1 MTTINGSTSSSNWTY
16 KLEVEET
23 STNIENNTSQVRVR
37 GYLGRPSGNGGYGYA
52 GNYKYTVQIDDSDD
66 LKRTKNKYQSESAI
80 AGGRWSSQAL
90 FDETFTI
97 KHNSDGQKTIKV
109 YGSMSTSEFSPSSAS
124 ATGNVVLSQ
133 LHKAPDITTVSLTE
147 TNTQLTSLGVANNTI
162 VQYLSNKT
170 ATINVSTYDNATIT
184 NYSVYHNNILI
195 GSSTS
200 NSMTIN
206 FANIGE
212 LIDSGIGKVGLMVA
226 VTDSLGGYNTKM
238 FDFSVIK
245 YTRPT
250 IEKTSTTIK
259 RKTGNGTV
267 LTDNK
272 VLLNFV
278 GTCYKG
284 NDVIGNANVPTVQ
297 YKIWNTTEPNY
308 STITTPNSANVSIKD
323 YEISNILYTSTY
335 NYKIKIYDVF
345 TITETTINLKT
356 DKVPTGV
363 SVWTEY
369 KDRVDFEKVTI
380 KGKDISPSLNK
391 ELNIASA
398 WLETNKLITMTAW
411 ESYYINLD
419 DAVIIGDKLT
429 LENGYI
435 KIGAGVK
442 KVRICGSVYFGAETP
457 NTEIRSWFTTYDV
470 SGNAIYGVPSFGR
483 KAYSTNVILNIP
495 TRILDVEEGY
505 TIRLTAQIGTNGDV
519 SLINRSTTLNVE
531 VIE

>member
-1 MTTINGSTSSSNWTY
+1 METINGSTNSSQWTF
-16 KLEVEET
+16 KLEATET
-23 STNIENNTSQVRVR
+23 ATSILNKNSTVKVQV
-37 GYLGRPSGNGGYGYA
+37 YLGRANSQSYLGGNYNLSVKCADQTQNASGNIPYPTYINGGSWYL
-52 GNYKYTVQIDDSDD
+52 
-66 LKRTKNKYQSESAI
+66 LK
-80 AGGRWSSQAL
+80 
-90 FDETFTI
+90 TFTFTVS
-97 KHNSDGQKTIKV
+97 NTGNPTTISISS
-109 YGSMSTSEFSPSSAS
+109 SMSSSDFAPSSAS
-124 ATGNVVLSQ
+124 ASGSLTLTK
-133 LHKAPDITTVSLTE
+133 LHDAPSITSFSLTE
-147 TNTQLTSLGVANNTI
+147 KNTQLTNLKVENNTI

-184 NYSVYHNNILI
+184 NYSIYHNNVLI

-200 NSMTIN
+200 NTITIN
-206 FANIGE
+206 FANVGE
-212 LIDSGIGKVGLMVA
+212 LIDSGTGKVGLMVA

-284 NDVIGNANVPTVQ
+284 NDVIGNANKPTVQ

-308 STITTPNSANVSIKD
+308 STLTTPNSANVSIKD

-345 TITETTINLKT
+345 TTVESTINLKS

-369 KDRVDFEKVTI
+369 KDRVDFLK
-380 KGKDISPSLNK
+380 
-391 ELNIASA
+391 
-398 WLETNKLITMTAW
+398 IT
-411 ESYYINLD
+411 
-419 DAVIIGDKLT
+419 IGDVEII
-429 LENGYI
+429 ENGNNDNGSWIKFANGQMMCYGNRNTTISNNTQVGSLWYTDIFNLGQYPIDFIETPRTYLQIEGVFSIAEYTGNTTENIGSIYMFNAVSRNNQYI
-435 KIGAGVK
+435 KVNFYAIGK
-442 KVRICGSVYFGAETP
+442 WK
-457 NTEIRSWFTTYDV
+457 
-470 SGNAIYGVPSFGR
+470 
-483 KAYSTNVILNIP
+483 
-495 TRILDVEEGY
+495 
-505 TIRLTAQIGTNGDV
+505 
-519 SLINRSTTLNVE
+519 
-531 VIE
+531 